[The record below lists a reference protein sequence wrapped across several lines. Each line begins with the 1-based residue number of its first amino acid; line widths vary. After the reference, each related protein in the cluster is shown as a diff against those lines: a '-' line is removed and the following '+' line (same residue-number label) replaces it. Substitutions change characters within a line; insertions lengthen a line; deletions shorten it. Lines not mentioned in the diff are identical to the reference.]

1 MKKYLKIAVSVTF
14 LGILLMKVEWNSI
27 YDYRNT
33 MNLPI
38 VYLVFLIFV
47 LQFPI
52 SAYRW
57 KKSLEIHDLI
67 FPFLFLQ
74 KILCIGFFINTF
86 LPTSIGGDGYRAWKT
101 IPETGEKTRGISAI
115 LLERIIGLVVLMFLG
130 FVGAIVIMR
139 KYDAPAIKI
148 YILAGVVAGILVLL
162 GKIMLGRNIFGRAL
176 DRVPWKGKFDAIREN
191 LQYIKTDKRNLLRVI
206 GYSIAFQLL
215 AITSIHLLFLVVGV
229 NTDLADCAFIA
240 AVAGIAAI
248 LPISIN
254 GIGVV
259 EGSLVY
265 SALQVGIVYD
275 QAVIVALMLRI
286 LTIPLTLICGFIYFY
301 DTARS

>member
-1 MKKYLKIAVSVTF
+1 
-14 LGILLMKVEWNSI
+14 
-27 YDYRNT
+27 
-33 MNLPI
+33 
-38 VYLVFLIFV
+38 
-47 LQFPI
+47 
-52 SAYRW
+52 
-57 KKSLEIHDLI
+57 
-67 FPFLFLQ
+67 
-74 KILCIGFFINTF
+74 
-86 LPTSIGGDGYRAWKT
+86 
-101 IPETGEKTRGISAI
+101 
-115 LLERIIGLVVLMFLG
+115 MFLG